1 MQTVKNITD
10 NMRKPVVLFS
20 HLRKKD
26 NKRSYVTMEDLHWSS
41 DLYKQANNV
50 ILLESMADSE
60 WVYVKTKD
68 NEYIT
73 RFVIAKNRAAI
84 GGNRT
89 KMYMLFDTKTQSYS
103 KEVDEGFIDD
113 LTNF

>member
-1 MQTVKNITD
+1 
-10 NMRKPVVLFS
+10 
-20 HLRKKD
+20 
-26 NKRSYVTMEDLHWSS
+26 
-41 DLYKQANNV
+41 
-50 ILLESMADSE
+50 MADSE